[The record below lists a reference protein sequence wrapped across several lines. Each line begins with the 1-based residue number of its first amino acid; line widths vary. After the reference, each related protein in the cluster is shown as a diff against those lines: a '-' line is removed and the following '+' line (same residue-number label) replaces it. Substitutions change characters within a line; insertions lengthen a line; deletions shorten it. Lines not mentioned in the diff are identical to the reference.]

1 MARGENRFPH
11 SFLIPT
17 FVGETRLVQLSRK
30 YNPRKSRLPRRL
42 QMLRRTNSCR
52 RICRGTGASMSR
64 EEVCRA
70 GMQAVR
76 DGYCFRAPQ
85 RRMARVV
92 GLSLSRGDTTG
103 FPLVPR
109 SELETNVAK
118 HIQDSA
124 PIAATSL
131 SWTGEQWHPFP
142 RDLPSSGASTLS
154 MLRAGDWREG
164 AAQRTAGGAC

>member
-1 MARGENRFPH
+1 
-11 SFLIPT
+11 
-17 FVGETRLVQLSRK
+17 
-30 YNPRKSRLPRRL
+30 
-42 QMLRRTNSCR
+42 
-52 RICRGTGASMSR
+52 MSR

-76 DGYCFRAPQ
+76 DGHCFRASE

-92 GLSLSRGDTTG
+92 GLSFARRDTTG

-109 SELETNVAK
+109 SELETKAAK
-118 HIQDSA
+118 HIRDSA
-124 PIAATSL
+124 PMPATSL
-131 SWTGEQWHPFP
+131 SLTAEQWHQFP
-142 RDLPSSGASTLS
+142 RGLASAGASTLS